1 ILEVYLIEIED
12 RELPPALFYLDK
24 KIYFQKEGESYKI
37 TSKKRQNF
45 NRLQAKFSNSVNQKK
60 NDENIKHNLD
70 KYGIIPA
77 WVLFQKLSFGE
88 LAMFYTNTQKKNKK
102 LVCKKLK
109 A

>member
-1 ILEVYLIEIED
+1 
-12 RELPPALFYLDK
+12 
-24 KIYFQKEGESYKI
+24 
-37 TSKKRQNF
+37 
-45 NRLQAKFSNSVNQKK
+45 QKK

-102 LVCKKLK
+102 RVCKKLK

>member
-1 ILEVYLIEIED
+1 CNRIQ
-12 RELPPALFYLDK
+12 DK
-24 KIYFQKEGESYKI
+24 
-37 TSKKRQNF
+37 
-45 NRLQAKFSNSVNQKK
+45 LSNTVNQKK
-60 NDENIKHNLD
+60 NDENIKHNID

>member
-1 ILEVYLIEIED
+1 
-12 RELPPALFYLDK
+12 
-24 KIYFQKEGESYKI
+24 
-37 TSKKRQNF
+37 
-45 NRLQAKFSNSVNQKK
+45 